1 MAIAQTVQ
9 ALKGG
14 QKWTAVLDLESAYD
28 TVRRDLL
35 FERRAKVL
43 PDHITAMISHTLQT
57 LTVTTLGDDTKTE
70 AKIDKGVTQG
80 GSASPTLFNIFIGTL
95 PNALQRHLW
104 NPNSGLPAHLYTDDV
119 IIHVKSMLDLQRAL
133 IICERWAEQCGMR
146 WARSKGKS
154 EVLLPPELALQ
165 YKAFPFAGGQITT
178 VTQARYLGVV
188 LSANGILECSLK
200 HRIQM
205 SHASLTT
212 LRNAKLIFPGVD
224 PTYAKMVYRTL
235 IESKMDYAT
244 FLCPSSAE
252 ALHAFDCL
260 LQRFFQC
267 CLGIRVRQ
275 SQIPRLLLMF
285 NIDSLGI
292 RRRTLA
298 NAFAGR
304 LMSTLDDDNATARQK
319 LQAKKTQIA
328 LNFSEAFQRIVPL
341 VTKPLRKDQTMLMR
355 QNIREVISRSMR
367 RPVPM
372 PTTPSGTTAEGY
384 EAQSSTLPMASRSV
398 SCSLSLPLQ
407 YWPTHIPGRPE
418 VPKPEERVK
427 PGTEKDTNRAY
438 STFKHPRIL
447 LPQCTTAISF
457 MKTGRLPS

>member
-1 MAIAQTVQ
+1 
-9 ALKGG
+9 
-14 QKWTAVLDLESAYD
+14 
-28 TVRRDLL
+28 
-35 FERRAKVL
+35 
-43 PDHITAMISHTLQT
+43 
-57 LTVTTLGDDTKTE
+57 
-70 AKIDKGVTQG
+70 
-80 GSASPTLFNIFIGTL
+80 
-95 PNALQRHLW
+95 
-104 NPNSGLPAHLYTDDV
+104 
-119 IIHVKSMLDLQRAL
+119 MLDLQRAL

>member
-70 AKIDKGVTQG
+70 AKIDRGVTHG
-80 GSASPTLFNIFIGTL
+80 PASPTLFNIFIDTL
-95 PNALQRHLW
+95 ANALQRHLW
-104 NPNSGLPAHLYTDDV
+104 NPNSGLPAHLHADDV

-146 WARSKGKS
+146 WALSTGKS

-165 YKAFPFAGGQITT
+165 YKAFPLAGGQITT

-188 LSANGILECSLK
+188 LSASGILECSLK
-200 HRIQM
+200 NRIQM
-205 SHASLTT
+205 SHASQSI
-212 LRNAKLIFPGVD
+212 LRNAKIIFPGVN

-252 ALHAFDCL
+252 ALHSFECL

-275 SQIPRLLLMF
+275 SQIPLLLLTC

-292 RRRTLA
+292 RRRTLV

-304 LMSTLDDDNATARQK
+304 LMSTLDDDNATAWQK
-319 LQAKKTQIA
+319 LQATKTQIA
-328 LNFSEAFQRIVPL
+328 LNSSDAFQRIVPL
-341 VTKPLRKDQTMLMR
+341 VTKPLTKDQTTLMR
-355 QNIREVISRSMR
+355 QNIREMISRTMR
-367 RPVPM
+367 RPVPV
-372 PTTPSGTTAEGY
+372 PTTPSGTTAEVY
-384 EAQSSTLPMASRSV
+384 EAQSSSVPMESRSFPVHFRNLSDISLHTYLDDLRCLSQKKV
-398 SCSLSLPLQ
+398 SNLELRKIRIALTVLSS
-407 YWPTHIPGRPE
+407 IPE
-418 VPKPEERVK
+418 FYCLS
-427 PGTEKDTNRAY
+427 A
-438 STFKHPRIL
+438 L
-447 LPQCTTAISF
+447 
-457 MKTGRLPS
+457 